1 MDNVQQARRLHESLA
16 TAVRTSRQ
24 CMREV
29 ALGLAEMRARKL
41 YKELGYASLAEYG
54 EQALNFRDGKTG
66 QLATLGDRLKGLP
79 HLDAAMKHGA
89 IGWTTARSIARV
101 ATPETE
107 EEWIK
112 RAMSVSSRELED
124 LICDARS
131 GDLPPEAD
139 DDMGPYRYVWTDI
152 RLDVLDADLLMR
164 AFATMRQ
171 EWGDISASQML
182 MLMAERQLYET
193 KKAREEP
200 VEPAA
205 DEAPNLGE
213 NAYAIHHRV
222 IEHRCPDCDKAW
234 VETEAGE
241 YELEEHER
249 EHIEDDAEVV
259 NAVEGS
265 KDHGHVTRT
274 IPPAIRKS
282 VLIRDK
288 GRCQVPGCRCNRHLE
303 LHHIKYRSEG
313 GTHAPENL
321 VCLCSAHHSMVHRD
335 VIQLK
340 RNEDGAIEVDRG
352 GQTDLGLV
360 LSIWR
365 ERAPIEHYY
374 LDEFDGDPG
383 KWCCIEGYFGKDV
396 AKEARERKD
405 EHVFVPPP
413 QEDEHAFV
421 RPRAPRLKFKRGK
434 MVFRYGDDE
443 RPAPF
448 WMEKPIRV

>member
-16 TAVRTSRQ
+16 SAVSTSRQ

-29 ALGLAEMRARKL
+29 AIGLAEMRAKKL
-41 YKELGYASLAEYG
+41 FKELGYASLAEYG

-79 HLDAAMKHGA
+79 HLDAAMKLGA
-89 IGWTTARSIARV
+89 IGWTTARAIARV

-107 EEWIK
+107 EAWIK
-112 RAMSVSSRELED
+112 RAMAVSSRELED
-124 LICDARS
+124 LVCDART
-131 GDLPPEAD
+131 GGPPPDAD
-139 DDMGPYRYVWTDI
+139 DDMDPYRHVWTDI

-193 KKAREEP
+193 KKANEESE
-200 VEPAA
+200 EPAA
-205 DEAPNLGE
+205 DETPNLGE

-241 YELEEHER
+241 YELEKHER

-265 KDHGHVTRT
+265 ENHGHVTRT

-288 GRCQVPGCRCNRHLE
+288 GRCQVPGCRCSRHLE
-303 LHHIKYRSEG
+303 LHHIKYRLDG
-313 GTHAPENL
+313 GTHTPDNL
-321 VCLCSAHHSMVHRD
+321 VTLCWTHHSMVHKD
-335 VIQLK
+335 VIRLK

-352 GQTDLGLV
+352 CEDDLGLV

-365 ERAPIEHYY
+365 ERASIEHHY

-383 KWCCIEGYFGKDV
+383 KWCCIEGYFGKEV
-396 AKEARERKD
+396 AQEARERKD
-405 EHVFVPPP
+405 EHAFVSPP
-413 QEDEHAFV
+413 QKDEHAFV

-434 MVFRYGDDE
+434 MVFRYGDDQ

-448 WMEKPIRV
+448 WMERPIRV

>member
-112 RAMSVSSRELED
+112 RAMVVSSRELED
-124 LICDARS
+124 LIYDARS

-139 DDMGPYRYVWTDI
+139 DDMGPYRHVWTDI

-182 MLMAERQLYET
+182 MLMLMAERQLYET
-193 KKAREEP
+193 IRIRGVALAKATKLLWLKRPRLIPILDNE
-200 VEPAA
+200 VIGAIDGRRWGGSA
-205 DEAPNLGE
+205 DPERFAHEACYAMRRFRDLMLLSGVDGEGEAFDNL
-213 NAYAIHHRV
+213 ASLRRIQR
-222 IEHRCPDCDKAW
+222 
-234 VETEAGE
+234 EAGE
-241 YELEEHER
+241 AISFHLTSAGIPTPHPSLP
-249 EHIEDDAEVV
+249 I
-259 NAVEGS
+259 
-265 KDHGHVTRT
+265 TR
-274 IPPAIRKS
+274 
-282 VLIRDK
+282 VLD
-288 GRCQVPGCRCNRHLE
+288 
-303 LHHIKYRSEG
+303 
-313 GTHAPENL
+313 NL
-321 VCLCSAHHSMVHRD
+321 L
-335 VIQLK
+335 
-340 RNEDGAIEVDRG
+340 
-352 GQTDLGLV
+352 
-360 LSIWR
+360 W
-365 ERAPIEHYY
+365 
-374 LDEFDGDPG
+374 FDFSGYD
-383 KWCCIEGYFGKDV
+383 YFGYRWD
-396 AKEARERKD
+396 R
-405 EHVFVPPP
+405 
-413 QEDEHAFV
+413 Q
-421 RPRAPRLKFKRGK
+421 RAL
-434 MVFRYGDDE
+434 VVE
-443 RPAPF
+443 
-448 WMEKPIRV
+448 E